1 MSLSKATNGLPWAQ
15 VGEQDHRSPYEGAPM
30 PVRAIER
37 ASVGAPRP
45 QGVKMQFVLNIFII
59 LHFLGL
65 ALLFGGFIVQAK
77 SAEKGVSRWML
88 DGALTQLVTGI
99 IMVGI
104 IESKVI
110 DDMQPSSSF
119 HAKIGDAPLFISRE
133 ESCSTKC

>member
-1 MSLSKATNGLPWAQ
+1 
-15 VGEQDHRSPYEGAPM
+15 
-30 PVRAIER
+30 
-37 ASVGAPRP
+37 
-45 QGVKMQFVLNIFII
+45 MQFVLNLFIV

-65 ALLFGGFIVQAK
+65 ALLFGGFIVQVK

-99 IMVGI
+99 VMVGI

-119 HAKIGDAPLFISRE
+119 HAKIGVKLLVVLVITVLAIIGRRKKGPQPVLWGIIGLLTLANIVIAVFWN
-133 ESCSTKC
+133 